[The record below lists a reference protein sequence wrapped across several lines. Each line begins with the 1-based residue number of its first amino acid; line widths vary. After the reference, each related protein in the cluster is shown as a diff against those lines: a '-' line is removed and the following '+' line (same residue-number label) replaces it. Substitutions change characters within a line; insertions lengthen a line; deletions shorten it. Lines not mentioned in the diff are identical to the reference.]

1 MNNLAKRGAFFP
13 TFSSLLDDFFNK
25 DVFDWNSRNFSDVGS
40 TLPSV
45 NVEETDSEFKIE
57 LAAPGLKKED
67 FKVKLDH
74 HVLTISSEKSAEKEE
89 KRENGNYA
97 RREFNYSS
105 FLRSFTLPEE
115 SVEDGQIDAKYHDG
129 ILKITIPKKPVPAS
143 ERARTIQIH

>member
-1 MNNLAKRGAFFP
+1 MNNLAKRGSLFP
-13 TFSSLLDDFFNK
+13 TFNSLLDDFFNK
-25 DVFDWNSRNFSDVGS
+25 DVFDWNSRNFSDVGT

-45 NVEETDSEFKIE
+45 NVEETDAEFKIE

-89 KRENGNYA
+89 KHENGNYT

-115 SVEDGQIDAKYHDG
+115 SVEDGEIDAKYHEG

-143 ERARTIQIH
+143 ERTRTIEIH